1 VGRASATTG
10 ADSSGAGARLSFGG
24 PESSES
30 RGAAVGWGAGV
41 ADEAEAERRRDI
53 VAELLGSTDA
63 LVGLSESPV
72 GDDALVEALSE
83 LDDALRNFGRSLSSL
98 VFEELLDELA
108 VLSSELDEARRNF
121 GRSGSSLLLE
131 LLADLLDDVPALS
144 SELELARRSWGRSP
158 DVGVPDE
165 LLAELVDV
173 GLVMGRVGSS
183 VACDAVACS
192 SSVPSLT
199 IAMVWAL

>member
-1 VGRASATTG
+1 VGRASATTTG
-10 ADSSGAGARLSFGG
+10 VESSGAGARLNLGG

-30 RGAAVGWGAGV
+30 RGVASGWGAGV
-41 ADEAEAERRRDI
+41 GDEAEAERRRDI
-53 VAELLGSTDA
+53 VAELLGSTEAIVGLAESLAGEDA
-63 LVGLSESPV
+63 LVPEP
-72 GDDALVEALSE
+72 
-83 LDDALRNFGRSLSSL
+83 DDALRNFGRSLSSPL
-98 VFEELLDELA
+98 LEELLDELA
-108 VLSSELDEARRNF
+108 VLSSELDVALRNF

-131 LLADLLDDVPALS
+131 ELLDDVAVLL

-158 DVGVPDE
+158 DVGVADE

-173 GLVMGRVGSS
+173 GLVMGFVGSS
-183 VACDAVACS
+183 VACDAAACS